1 MPQSDRS
8 KQRSP
13 KPPAP
18 AGSGLR
24 VVCLGDSLTEASDV
38 APEESWHA
46 LAAGRLGAEFV
57 NCGIGGDTSA
67 GLLSRFQADVL
78 ARRPHAV
85 ILLGGANDL
94 WWDLD
99 LGSIQANL
107 FTMACQAR
115 FHRVVPI
122 VGLPPPIDAAKARAR
137 DMFQPLAGW
146 DACCRK
152 LVELVDALRAAARSC
167 QIACLDFHRPFLA
180 PDGTVRGD
188 LFLENGLHP
197 NLGGHRLMAETA
209 AGLIAGLSLTSKK
222 GSRGRAG
229 ADNRSWILEPR

>member
-1 MPQSDRS
+1 MPQPDRS
-8 KQRSP
+8 EQRLR
-13 KPPAP
+13 KPPAQ
-18 AGSGLR
+18 AGPRLR

-38 APEESWHA
+38 APDESWHA
-46 LAAGRLGAEFV
+46 LAATKTGAELV

-67 GLLSRFQADVL
+67 GLLSRFQADVV

-99 LGSIQANL
+99 LGSVQANL

-115 FHRVVPI
+115 FHRIVPI

-137 DMFQPLAGW
+137 DMLQPLAGW
-146 DACCRK
+146 GVCCRK
-152 LVELVDALRAAARSC
+152 LAQLAEALRTAARSC

-188 LFLENGLHP
+188 LYLENGLHP
-197 NLGGHRLMAETA
+197 NPGGHRLMAEA
-209 AGLIAGLSLTSKK
+209 AASLIADIPP
-222 GSRGRAG
+222 GR
-229 ADNRSWILEPR
+229 R

>member
-1 MPQSDRS
+1 MPHPDRS
-8 KQRSP
+8 KQRTR
-13 KPPAP
+13 KPPTQ
-18 AGSGLR
+18 AGPRLR

-38 APEESWHA
+38 APDESWHA
-46 LAAGRLGAEFV
+46 LAAAKTGAELV

-67 GLLSRFQADVL
+67 GLLSRFQADVV

-107 FTMACQAR
+107 FTMACQAS
-115 FHRVVPI
+115 FHRIVPI

-146 DACCRK
+146 DVCCRK
-152 LVELVDALRAAARSC
+152 LAQLAEALRTAARSC
-167 QIACLDFHRPFLA
+167 QIACLDVHRPFLA

-188 LFLENGLHP
+188 LYLENGLHP
-197 NLGGHRLMAETA
+197 NPGGHRLMAEA
-209 AGLIAGLSLTSKK
+209 AAALIADIPP
-222 GSRGRAG
+222 GR
-229 ADNRSWILEPR
+229 R

>member
-8 KQRSP
+8 TGRVRNP
-13 KPPAP
+13 TARAVPR
-18 AGSGLR
+18 LR

-38 APEESWHA
+38 PPGESWHA
-46 LAAGRLGAEFV
+46 LAAAKTGAEFV

-67 GLLSRFQADVL
+67 GLLSRFRADVV

-94 WWDLD
+94 WWNLD
-99 LGSIQANL
+99 IGSILANL
-107 FTMACQAR
+107 FTMACQAHS
-115 FHRVVPI
+115 HRIVPI

-146 DACCRK
+146 DVCCRK
-152 LVELVDALRAAARSC
+152 LAELVEALRTAARSC

-180 PDGTVRGD
+180 PDGTVRGN
-188 LFLENGLHP
+188 LYLENGLHP
-197 NLGGHRLMAETA
+197 NPGGHRLMAEAAAALVTA
-209 AGLIAGLSLTSKK
+209 LAPH
-222 GSRGRAG
+222 RR
-229 ADNRSWILEPR
+229 